1 MNITTADLL
10 GQFNVII
17 PLFFCIFYLQQLD
30 LLKYRIIPTWIIFSA
45 GMVSKFFIV
54 EKLMGIP
61 TEHPLASAAGIAVL
75 VLAVIFLEKGSYVKR
90 ILYTTW
96 SLVCM
101 FICLGILTVTLFGI
115 YGLQSWTEV
124 IDNGLYSVGQTLS
137 FDTLFA
143 LLMLTCIVVKMKH
156 RNLNRDIVNIA
167 VIVGFSVMHFV
178 ITAFYFS
185 DYSTVTERNLFFY
198 NLIQLIM
205 IILLIGQYYIFIA
218 HQESDRH
225 LEEVKQLQT
234 ERDYNM
240 RYYELAKNNETK
252 TAQLRHDL
260 QNEIQ
265 TVRTLIK
272 DGEFE
277 SAENIWNEMQTRL
290 NSTKSVQ
297 YCSLPLLNA
306 VLNVKLSDIDNSI
319 QTDIVLRGCEL
330 IPLSPYNVCSLFS
343 NLLDNAIEAVNKEK
357 GEKEIIM
364 HSNVKNDLF
373 LLKVQ
378 NTCTEAP
385 QTDKHKN
392 FVSDKQEPDHGHGTR
407 IIRRIVQENS
417 GQYITEHENGMFTVI
432 IALGVKEATP
442 EYQ

>member
-1 MNITTADLL
+1 MTLTTADLV
-10 GQFNVII
+10 GQFNIVV
-17 PLFFCIFYLQQLD
+17 PLYFQIFYFQQLD
-30 LLKYRIIPTWIIFSA
+30 ILKYKPIPSWLAISG
-45 GMVSKFFIV
+45 GMIAKFLIV
-54 EKLMGIP
+54 EKLLAVP
-61 TEHPLASAAGIAVL
+61 TEDPISSAAGIV
-75 VLAVIFLEKGSYVKR
+75 VYILAVIFLQKGSYVKR
-90 ILYTTW
+90 IFFSLW
-96 SLVCM
+96 ALVCM
-101 FICLGILTVTLFGI
+101 YISLGIITVTIFSI
-115 YGLQSWTEV
+115 YHLHTWTEL
-124 IDNGLYSVGQTLS
+124 IDLGLYSFGQTLS
-137 FDTLFA
+137 HDTLFA
-143 LLMLTCIVVKMKH
+143 FLMLSCIVVKMKH

-167 VIVGFSVMHFV
+167 VIVGFSVLHFI

-198 NLIQLIM
+198 SILEYIM
-205 IILLIGQYYIFIA
+205 TVLLIGQYYIFLA

-225 LEEVKQLQT
+225 LDEVKQLQT

-252 TAQLRHDL
+252 TSQLRHDL

-265 TVRTLIK
+265 TVRALIK

-277 SAENIWNEMQTRL
+277 SAENIWSEMQTRL

-306 VLNVKLSDIDNSI
+306 VLNVKLSDIDSSI

-330 IPLSPYNVCSLFS
+330 MPLSPYNVCSLFS

-364 HSNVKNDLF
+364 HSTVKNDLF

-378 NTCTEAP
+378 NTCTTEP
-385 QTDKHKN
+385 RTDKHKH

-407 IIRRIVQENS
+407 IIHRIVQENS
-417 GQYITEHENGMFTVI
+417 GQYMTEYENGMMTVI
-432 IALGVKEATP
+432 VALAVKEDK
-442 EYQ
+442 Q

>member
-1 MNITTADLL
+1 MTLTTADLV
-10 GQFNVII
+10 GQFNIVV
-17 PLFFCIFYLQQLD
+17 PLYFQIFYFQQLD
-30 LLKYRIIPTWIIFSA
+30 ILKYKPIPSWLAISG
-45 GMVSKFFIV
+45 GMIAKFLIV
-54 EKLMGIP
+54 EKLLAVP
-61 TEHPLASAAGIAVL
+61 TEDPISSAAGIV
-75 VLAVIFLEKGSYVKR
+75 VYILAVIFLQKGSYVKR
-90 ILYTTW
+90 IFFSLW
-96 SLVCM
+96 ALVCM
-101 FICLGILTVTLFGI
+101 YISLGIITVTIFSI
-115 YGLQSWTEV
+115 YHLHTWTEL
-124 IDNGLYSVGQTLS
+124 IDLGLYSFGQTLS
-137 FDTLFA
+137 HDTLFA
-143 LLMLTCIVVKMKH
+143 FLMLSCIVVKMKH

-167 VIVGFSVMHFV
+167 VIVGFSVLHFI

-198 NLIQLIM
+198 SILEYIM
-205 IILLIGQYYIFIA
+205 TVLLIGQYYIFLA

-225 LEEVKQLQT
+225 LDEVKQLQT
-234 ERDYNM
+234 ERNYNM

-252 TAQLRHDL
+252 TSQLRHDL

-265 TVRTLIK
+265 TVRALIK

-277 SAENIWNEMQTRL
+277 SAENIWSEMQTRL

-306 VLNVKLSDIDNSI
+306 VLNVKLSDIDSSI

-330 IPLSPYNVCSLFS
+330 MPLSPYNVCSLFS

-378 NTCTEAP
+378 NTCTAPP

-392 FVSDKQEPDHGHGTR
+392 FVSNKQEPDHGHGTR
-407 IIRRIVQENS
+407 IIRRIMQENS
-417 GQYITEHENGMFTVI
+417 GQYMTEHENGMMTVI
-432 IALGVKEATP
+432 IALTITAE
-442 EYQ
+442 EQ